1 VSAEHQRSADA
12 VSAALF
18 AWTAVDA
25 DSSWHAVPAS
35 LPTPRPPEDEPNVP
49 LAIASGDKPT

>member
-1 VSAEHQRSADA
+1 MVEPEQVRHGLAEIRAVSAEHQRSADA

-25 DSSWHAVPAS
+25 DSSWARSTGIAADSAS
-35 LPTPRPPEDEPNVP
+35 
-49 LAIASGDKPT
+49 A